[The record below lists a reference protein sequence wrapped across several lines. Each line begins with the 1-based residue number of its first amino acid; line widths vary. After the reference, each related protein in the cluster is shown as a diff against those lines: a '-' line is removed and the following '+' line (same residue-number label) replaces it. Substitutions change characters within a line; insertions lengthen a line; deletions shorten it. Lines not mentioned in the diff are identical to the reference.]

1 MEHKHTAKNRG
12 SLTVEAMLVL
22 PLVLISWLTIIN
34 LINIYYLQF
43 GIQQALNSTAQRVS
57 EYCYLMD
64 RMGQLDKLSEVL
76 AMDSSTSGT
85 SSQLKEGISG
95 LTGYAKEIGSLLSD
109 FSLDKIGDIKDNVTG
124 FTDSAQTAFEAL
136 GDMDLEDLK
145 DYFLSELSS
154 AGTGMLIG
162 GMVNACIEDL
172 DIDLKDVSKIDYSKS
187 QFLYGDQ
194 QQITLVATYTYHNPL
209 GFWFFSD
216 VQMAQMIT
224 VRPWIGASGSGLT
237 DLVG

>member
-1 MEHKHTAKNRG
+1 MEQTHTARNRG

-22 PLVLISWLTIIN
+22 PLVFISWLTIIN

-43 GIQQALNSTAQRVS
+43 SIQQALNSTAERVS
-57 EYCYLMD
+57 EYCYLVD
-64 RMGQLDKLSEVL
+64 RMGQLDKMSEILS
-76 AMDSSTSGT
+76 MDSSASGT
-85 SSQLKEGISG
+85 SSQLKEGITG
-95 LTGYAKEIGSLLSD
+95 MTGYAQEIGGLLTD
-109 FSLDKIGDIKDNVTG
+109 FSLDKIGEVKDNVTG

-136 GDMDLEDLK
+136 GDMNLEDLK

-154 AGTGMLIG
+154 AGTGMLLG
-162 GMVNACIEDL
+162 GMVDACIRDL
-172 DIDLKDVSKIDYSKS
+172 DIDLKDISKIDYSKS
-187 QFLYGDQ
+187 QILYGDQ
-194 QQITLVATYTYHNPL
+194 QHITLVATYTYHNPL
-209 GFWFFSD
+209 GAWFFSD